1 MTNSKSCRIDGRDE
15 DARVPFAAP
24 RARSPPETACRDTRA
39 WRSPGRCRRPSRRS
53 CRTARLSVQHALLV
67 DEESLHLYA
76 TRVGRPSQ
84 RDAPLPRRRW
94 SRGLARNSPP

>member
-1 MTNSKSCRIDGRDE
+1 MKTLAFHSPLP
-15 DARVPFAAP
+15 ARVPRPRLLAAILVLG
-24 RARSPPETACRDTRA
+24 AA
-39 WRSPGRCRRPSRRS
+39 PGRCRRPSRRS